1 MGQPVVLPKFEL
13 QEDRPH
19 WAVRAAWLTGGLLLI
34 AVLGLA
40 AVIVHHRNL
49 ETQAQIAKAEA
60 IARVKAEAEA
70 KVAAIAAAAKAQK
83 EAELAAK
90 AAARSIPV
98 TTVPGAVAAGS
109 GSAGDNAKAQTGSQ
123 ARRGHYSR
131 LGKTSKT
138 KSGPGGLAGFKSDK
152 SAKKGASNKPDAI
165 DELLRKMK

>member
-19 WAVRAAWLTGGLLLI
+19 WAIRAAWITGGLLLVS
-34 AVLGLA
+34 VLGLA

-49 ETQAQIAKAEA
+49 ETQAQIARVEA
-60 IARVKAEAEA
+60 IARVKAEADA

-90 AAARSIPV
+90 VAARSIPA
-98 TTVPGAVAAGS
+98 TTVPGAATAGS
-109 GSAGDNAKAQTGSQ
+109 GSSGDKAKAATGST
-123 ARRGHYSR
+123 ARRGHSSHSA
-131 LGKTSKT
+131 KAFKS

-152 SAKKGASNKPDAI
+152 KPAASNKPDAI

>member
-13 QEDRPH
+13 PEDRPH
-19 WAVRAAWLTGGLLLI
+19 WVVRAAWITGGLLLVS
-34 AVLGLA
+34 VLGLA

-70 KVAAIAAAAKAQK
+70 KVAAIAAAAKAKK

-90 AAARSIPV
+90 VAARSIPA
-98 TTVPGAVAAGS
+98 TTLPGAATPGGDGSSGATARVA
-109 GSAGDNAKAQTGSQ
+109 TGTGQ
-123 ARRGHYSR
+123 ARRHYPRGAKFKS
-131 LGKTSKT
+131 

-152 SAKKGASNKPDAI
+152 KPAASNKPDAI